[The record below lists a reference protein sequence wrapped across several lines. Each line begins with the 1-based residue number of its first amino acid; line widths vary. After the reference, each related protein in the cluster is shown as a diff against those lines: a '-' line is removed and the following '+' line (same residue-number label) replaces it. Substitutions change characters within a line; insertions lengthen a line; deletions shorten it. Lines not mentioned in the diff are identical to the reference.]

1 MVSIVVVIHVFFN
14 VPMVSLQKLQKRQNV
29 SKKGQNGA
37 GTRILENASRAKISL
52 ESKMKNLML
61 LARSTQVSHNL

>member
-1 MVSIVVVIHVFFN
+1 MIVVVIHVFFN
-14 VPMVSLQKLQKRQNV
+14 VPMVSPQKLQKRLNV
-29 SKKGQNGA
+29 SEKGQNGA